1 MKKTRLKAFLCL
13 LSAAAILLSAAAC
26 KSSPDATSSDSSTG
40 VDFSDSQPEESS
52 NVSET
57 PSETSSDS
65 SNSSTASSS
74 SKPSAQ
80 SEKTTNLTRDQVMA
94 QMPDELRNTT
104 IKYMTWNSPK
114 KEMEK
119 DAIAEF
125 EEKTGIKIEVE
136 MVDLNEKYNILA
148 SRIAA
153 GNSPDL
159 FRTDESWPSVCKNLQ
174 PIENL
179 NFNFN
184 DKAWDWDIM
193 HDFTFNG
200 KTYSMQLADTPFT
213 PVAVLYYDKSAIKKA
228 EMEDPYTIWKKNP
241 DDWTWDKF
249 FELCKTFLD
258 RNGNKDGYYGAI
270 FGNTYIYA
278 YTRAFGLANV
288 SYDYKTSTYTSNLQ
302 NPEYIKRMEI
312 LADAIQKKY
321 ISSTAQGFEMGQ
333 VLFAWDWSQNAQ
345 ANNVYYGNLKKRNN
359 LGIVPI
365 PTDSTKQVLYQHIGH
380 GVPVGA
386 KNPEAVPYFIR
397 YIQDRKGYNIDTI
410 YSVPNS
416 AEVVE
421 WTLEQGRKN
430 KNFYVGD
437 SIHNYTYITKIMSSP
452 ASQVKAICDTH
463 APEFEA
469 AVKDLNN
476 VIASMPK

>member
-1 MKKTRLKAFLCL
+1 MERTKLRRLMCL
-13 LSAAAILLSAAAC
+13 LCAAAILFSAAAC
-26 KSSPDATSSDSSTG
+26 KSSP
-40 VDFSDSQPEESS
+40 
-52 NVSET
+52 
-57 PSETSSDS
+57 ETSSSESDADSNISSDYQSEENSSVSSDEEQSSSAPSS
-65 SNSSTASSS
+65 SNASTT
-74 SKPSAQ
+74 SKPSSQ
-80 SEKTTNLTRDQVMA
+80 SEKTTNLTREQVMA
-94 QMPDELRNTT
+94 QMPAKLKNTT
-104 IKYMTWNSPK
+104 IKYMTWENPK
-114 KEMEK
+114 KSMEK

-125 EEKTGIKIEVE
+125 EKKTGIKIDVE
-136 MVDLNEKYNILA
+136 MVDLSEKYNILA

-159 FRTDESWPSVCKNLQ
+159 FRTDESWPSICKNLQ

-184 DKAWDWDIM
+184 DRAWDWDLM

-241 DDWTWDKF
+241 KNWTWDKF

-258 RNGNKDGYYGAI
+258 RNGNKDGYYGAV
-270 FGNTYIYA
+270 FGNTYVYA
-278 YTRAFGLANV
+278 YTRSFGLANV
-288 SYDYKTSTYTSNLQ
+288 SYDYKTSKYTSNLQ

-321 ISSTAQGFEMGQ
+321 ISSDAQGFEMGQ
-333 VLFAWDWSQNAQ
+333 VLFTWDWSMNAQ
-345 ANNVYYGNLKKRNN
+345 ANNIYYANLKKRNN
-359 LGIVPI
+359 LGIVSI
-365 PTDSTKQVLYQHIGH
+365 PTDSTKQVLYQQMGH

-397 YIQDRKGYNIDTI
+397 YIQDRKGYDIDTI

-416 AEVVE
+416 AEVIE
-421 WTLEQGRKN
+421 WSLEQGRKN
-430 KNFYVGD
+430 KNFYVGE
-437 SIHNYTYITKIMSSP
+437 SIHNYTYITTIMTSP

-463 APEFEA
+463 APEYEA
-469 AVKDLNN
+469 AVNDLNKA
-476 VIASMPK
+476 VAELPK